1 MVSCVVYYVTS
12 VMFPAQ
18 GTFVEKLITADDADV
33 DYDHKSPTD
42 SLGGKDEDLEKRK
55 GGQ

>member
-1 MVSCVVYYVTS
+1 MVYYVTS